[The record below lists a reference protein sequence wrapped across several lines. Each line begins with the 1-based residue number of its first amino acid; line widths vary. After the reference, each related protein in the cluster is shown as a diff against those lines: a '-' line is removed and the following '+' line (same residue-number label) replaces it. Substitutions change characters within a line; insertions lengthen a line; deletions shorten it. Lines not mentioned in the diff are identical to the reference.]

1 MPTPKANWRKQLK
14 ALFKNRDR
22 KNIMYW
28 FPSVDADAR
37 AALVRLREIAETG
50 QIKPVV
56 KRVYKFE
63 DGTKAF
69 QGASEQAVVMI
80 LDQEKLANGNAAP

>member
-1 MPTPKANWRKQLK
+1 
-14 ALFKNRDR
+14 
-22 KNIMYW
+22 MYW

-37 AALVRLREIAETG
+37 AALIRLREIAETG

-63 DGTKAF
+63 DGPNAF
-69 QGASEQAVVMI
+69 QGPSEQAVIML
-80 LDQEKLANGNAAP
+80 LDQEKLVNGDTS

>member
-1 MPTPKANWRKQLK
+1 MSQLEL
-14 ALFKNRDR
+14 AILEPLVDFLSAQ

-37 AALVRLREIAETG
+37 AALIRLREIAETG

-69 QGASEQAVVMI
+69 QGPSEQAVVML
-80 LDQEKLANGNAAP
+80 LDQEKLINGDTS